1 MSYVRSRRGGG
12 SYAVLNSAPSSLTDK
27 TDRPTQQQQA
37 YAIAT
42 DQLVSYTTAKRSTDA
57 AARRDTYL
65 PRPAQLR
72 PTVRRARCLLL
83 TAIYVRIEAL
93 VRTVPASVRLIQ
105 RTIVRSTAARRALR
119 CQARPGRAARPIR
132 QTHRHMHTQ
141 RPDVGR
147 WPLQQ
152 NKQRPSTRPDRPPFS
167 TATASIFNELFA

>member
-12 SYAVLNSAPSSLTDK
+12 SYGVLNSAPSSLTDK

-93 VRTVPASVRLIQ
+93 VRTVPAFVRLIQ

-119 CQARPGRAARPIR
+119 CQARPGRAADTTDT
-132 QTHRHMHTQ
+132 QTHAHT
-141 RPDVGR
+141 
-147 WPLQQ
+147 
-152 NKQRPSTRPDRPPFS
+152 KTRCRS
-167 TATASIFNELFA
+167 VAAAAEQAASIYTTGPTTVLDGDGQYI